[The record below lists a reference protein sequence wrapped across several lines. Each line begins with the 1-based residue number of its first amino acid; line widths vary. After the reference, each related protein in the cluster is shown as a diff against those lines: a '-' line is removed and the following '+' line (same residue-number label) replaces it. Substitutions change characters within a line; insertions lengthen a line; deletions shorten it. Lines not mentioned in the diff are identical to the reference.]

1 MTIVQL
7 TTDGREP
14 FREYNKTQPW
24 FGAAP
29 EALLQGFSQLPEV
42 CIHVVSCTQRPMIAS
57 PEKLADNIWFHS
69 LHVPKLGWMRTG
81 FQGCVRA
88 VRRKLSKLQPDIV
101 HGQGTERDCA
111 LSAVFSGFP
120 NVLTIHGNARSIARI
135 NNALPLS
142 YWWLAGRLEFLAIA
156 RTQGVFCNSQF
167 TKSEV
172 KSAAAH
178 TWMVPNPLRLP
189 FFNIPRSSSKESLP
203 ILLNIGVIQERKQQ
217 LELLHEA
224 QKWRKLGFAF
234 ILRFIGVLDK
244 KSAYAEAFGEEII
257 KLKKEGW
264 VEHIHKMDCQE
275 IISALDQSAALIH
288 VPKEEAFGLVVAE
301 AIARGCRVFGFAV
314 GGMSEIC
321 RGTKSED
328 LNKVGN
334 WEDLSKQILGWL
346 NQSLRR
352 DEAGAMQMRA
362 RYHPVVI
369 AQKHLEIYRE
379 LFRTR
384 S

>member
-29 EALLQGFSQLPEV
+29 EALLQGFSQLTEV
-42 CIHVVSCTQRPMIAS
+42 SIHVVSCTQRPMVAS

-88 VRRKLSKLQPDIV
+88 VRRKLSELQPDIV

-111 LSAVFSGFP
+111 LSAVFSAFP

-135 NNALPLS
+135 NNAFPLS
-142 YWWLAGRLEFLAIA
+142 YWWLAGRLESLVLA
-156 RTQGVFCNSQF
+156 RTHGVFCNSQF

-172 KSAAAH
+172 KSAAAQ
-178 TWMVPNPLRLP
+178 TWLVPNALRLP
-189 FFNIPRSSSKESLP
+189 FFDLPRASPKESLP
-203 ILLNIGVIQERKQQ
+203 ILLNIGVIQQRKQQ

-224 QKWRKLGFAF
+224 IKWRKLGFAF
-234 ILRFIGVLDK
+234 KLRFIGVLDK
-244 KSAYAEAFGEEII
+244 KSSYAESFGEEII

-264 VEHIHKMDCQE
+264 VEHVNKMDCQQ
-275 IISALDQSAALIH
+275 IISALDQSAAFIH

-301 AIARGCRVFGFAV
+301 AIARGCRVFGFNV

-321 RGTKSED
+321 RGTKSKE

-334 WEDLSKQILGWL
+334 WEELGKQILEWL
-346 NQSLRR
+346 NQSPRR
-352 DEAGAMQMRA
+352 DELGAMEMRA
-362 RYHPVVI
+362 RYHPAVV

-379 LFRTR
+379 LIRTR
-384 S
+384 L